1 MKKTTTENKKN
12 NKKVIRILLSPTAIA
27 CMLLVAGIA
36 LIAFPLDIIGILLRT
51 IGALIL
57 IVELF
62 RLVSVFT
69 SDTFATRLF
78 VFMFTDM
85 LAIVAALILLISPV
99 GAIRLI
105 FIIFGAYLIITAVTA
120 LLKRGFA
127 GARKRA
133 YIVPLITLALGILLA
148 FFPSD
153 VTRVTMILIGGS
165 AVFKACDIL
174 ISEHLKKRSS
184 PKPEEND
191 PLINREYRDISD
203 DNTPIE

>member
-1 MKKTTTENKKN
+1 MKKTTTENKKSG
-12 NKKVIRILLSPTAIA
+12 KKVVKLLLSPTAIA
-27 CMLLVAGIA
+27 CMLLIAGIA

-62 RLVSVFT
+62 RLVSIFI
-69 SDTFATRLF
+69 SNTFATRLF
-78 VFMFTDM
+78 AFMFTDM
-85 LAIVAALILLISPV
+85 PAIIAALILLISPID
-99 GAIRLI
+99 AIRLI
-105 FIIFGAYLIITAVTA
+105 FIIFGAYLIITAVIA

-133 YIVPLITLALGILLA
+133 YIVPLITLALGIILA

-153 VTRVTMILIGGS
+153 VTRFTMVLIGGS

-174 ISEHLKKRSS
+174 ICEHLKKRSS
-184 PKPEEND
+184 AKPENND
-191 PLINREYRDISD
+191 PLVNREYRDISD